1 MNLKFC
7 SLASGSS
14 GNCYYVGNDKQ
25 GILIDAG
32 IGVKTIKKRLKAIDV
47 SLESILGIFVTH
59 DHYDHISSV
68 GVLGEVYNIPIY
80 STQEILDGINKCY
93 KVTDKLYHSKHPI
106 EKGNTTTIG
115 DFLVESF
122 PVSHDSTDCVGY
134 SISYKKTLFTIATDL
149 GYINSEAAIH
159 IVNSTSFVIES
170 NYDEEILLQGPYPL
184 FLKERILS
192 KKGHLSNHE
201 MARFLSENYQEHW
214 KNIFLCH
221 LSKENNT
228 PEAAI
233 QAVKTKLEENNI
245 EVNLHCQLM
254 ALPRTSP
261 TCLFE
266 L

>member
-1 MNLKFC
+1 
-7 SLASGSS
+7 
-14 GNCYYVGNDKQ
+14 
-25 GILIDAG
+25 
-32 IGVKTIKKRLKAIDV
+32 
-47 SLESILGIFVTH
+47 
-59 DHYDHISSV
+59 
-68 GVLGEVYNIPIY
+68 
-80 STQEILDGINKCY
+80 
-93 KVTDKLYHSKHPI
+93 
-106 EKGNTTTIG
+106 
-115 DFLVESF
+115 
-122 PVSHDSTDCVGY
+122 
-134 SISYKKTLFTIATDL
+134 
-149 GYINSEAAIH
+149 
-159 IVNSTSFVIES
+159 
-170 NYDEEILLQGPYPL
+170 
-184 FLKERILS
+184 
-192 KKGHLSNHE
+192 